1 MEFNQ
6 KLQELRKSRDLT
18 QEELARALFVSRT
31 AISKWESGR
40 GYPGIDSLKAISEY
54 FSVSIDELLSSNEIL
69 VAAKEDNRQKVNHF
83 RDLIFGLLDISVIML
98 LFLPLFGQE
107 SEGLIHEVS
116 LISLEPVAIYT
127 KVIYYIA
134 VASTALMGV
143 LVLAL
148 QSCQSVFWQKSKRF
162 ISLAL
167 TALGTLL
174 FILGM
179 QPYAATFLFIFLAIK
194 VLILIKKP

>member
-83 RDLIFGLLDISVIML
+83 RDLIFGLLDISVLML

-107 SEGLIHEVS
+107 SEGVIREVS
-116 LISLEPVAIYT
+116 LLSLEQVATYT
-127 KVIYYIA
+127 KVIYCIA

-143 LVLAL
+143 LTLTL
-148 QSCQSVFWQKSKRF
+148 QGCQSAFWQKSKSF

-167 TALGTLL
+167 TALCMLL

-194 VLILIKKP
+194 GLILVKKP